1 METFAYRYSLKKGK
15 SSKSPPKK
23 SVPPKPYQPATVY
36 ANEYD
41 DSPTENMIDSSRK
54 KIGHIYKG
62 KLDKLEKN
70 LMMLEQ
76 MTNHSDNS
84 VEIKELRRDI
94 KQVKQIN
101 QIKHLIGGKKPSK
114 RRTCKKRKI
123 STRYPFL

>member
-1 METFAYRYSLKKGK
+1 MMEG
-15 SSKSPPKK
+15 
-23 SVPPKPYQPATVY
+23 Q
-36 ANEYD
+36 
-41 DSPTENMIDSSRK
+41 RK
-54 KIGHIYKG
+54 KIANIHQGQ
-62 KLDKLEKN
+62 LNKLEKR
-70 LMMLEQ
+70 LMLLEQ